1 MGLRGYP
8 EPLHSYE
15 PLRRCPHMDF
25 LATIIERKKQ
35 GHDRPIEVVR
45 RLLDDIIKYEK
56 LARVE
61 KFRDLNNPV
70 VQKQCPNLA
79 KVLDTNTFEYVIMID
94 LLPLL
99 VDFTGRAIGTITLLE
114 QNKRERIMNNIFGF
128 QLHIYDTTMLA
139 NNIPKEFIAVSEEVD
154 GLNKVM
160 VITESRGHINVY
172 VGHTSGGVIIS
183 DATTQYKPV
192 KVTSGQDSIII
203 TSFSTLGNNDYYFG
217 KINENRIRIRDSH
230 LLIGENKFPIDENYI
245 ATTTDITEIANY
257 LLQVYQKG
265 GNE

>member
-1 MGLRGYP
+1 
-8 EPLHSYE
+8 
-15 PLRRCPHMDF
+15 MDF

-79 KVLDTNTFEYVIMID
+79 KILDTNTFEYVIMID

-114 QNKRERIMNNIFGF
+114 QNRRERIMNNIFGF

-160 VITESRGHINVY
+160 VITESRGHLNVY
-172 VGHTSGGVIIS
+172 VGHTSSGDIIS

-192 KVTSGQDSIII
+192 KVTSGQDSITI

-217 KINENRIRIRDSH
+217 KINEHRIRIRDSH
-230 LLIGENKFPIDENYI
+230 LLVNSQSIPIDNNYI
-245 ATTTDITEIANY
+245 ATTKDITEIAKY

>member
-1 MGLRGYP
+1 
-8 EPLHSYE
+8 
-15 PLRRCPHMDF
+15 MDF

-70 VQKQCPNLA
+70 VQKQCPNLT
-79 KVLDTNTFEYVIMID
+79 KILDTNTFEYVIMVD
-94 LLPLL
+94 FLPLL

-114 QNKRERIMNNIFGF
+114 QNRRERIMNNIFNF
-128 QLHIYDTTMLA
+128 KLNIYDTTMLA
-139 NNIPKEFIAVSEEVD
+139 INIPKEFITISEEVD

-172 VGHTSGGVIIS
+172 VGHTSGGVIITNPES
-183 DATTQYKPV
+183 QYKPI
-192 KVTSGQDSIII
+192 KVVSGQDSITIS
-203 TSFSTLGNNDYYFG
+203 SFSTLGNNDYYFG
-217 KINENRIRIRDSH
+217 KINGYRIRIRDSH
-230 LLIGENKFPIDENYI
+230 LLVDGQSLPIDENYI
-245 ATTTDITEIANY
+245 ATTTNVTEIAKY
-257 LLQVYQKG
+257 LLHVYQKG

>member
-15 PLRRCPHMDF
+15 QLRRCPHMDF

-35 GHDRPIEVVR
+35 GHDRPIDVVR

-94 LLPLL
+94 FLPLL

-114 QNKRERIMNNIFGF
+114 QNKRERIMNIFGF

-139 NNIPKEFIAVSEEVD
+139 NNISKEFIAVSEEVD

-160 VITESRGHINVY
+160 VITESRGHLNVH

-192 KVTSGQDSIII
+192 KVTSGQDSITIS
-203 TSFSTLGNNDYYFG
+203 SFSTLGNNDYYFG
-217 KINENRIRIRDSH
+217 KINEHRIRIRDSH
-230 LLIGENKFPIDENYI
+230 LLVDGQSLPIDENYI
-245 ATTTDITEIANY
+245 ATTTDIAEIAKY

>member
-1 MGLRGYP
+1 
-8 EPLHSYE
+8 
-15 PLRRCPHMDF
+15 MDF

-79 KVLDTNTFEYVIMID
+79 KILDTNTFEYVIMVD
-94 LLPLL
+94 FLPLL

-114 QNKRERIMNNIFGF
+114 QNRRERIMNNIFNF

-139 NNIPKEFIAVSEEVD
+139 NNIPKEFIAISEEVD

-160 VITESRGHINVY
+160 VITETRGHLNAY
-172 VGHTSGGVIIS
+172 VGHTSGGVIITNPES
-183 DATTQYKPV
+183 QYKPI
-192 KVTSGQDSIII
+192 KVVSGQDSIII

-217 KINENRIRIRDSH
+217 KINEHRIRIRDSH
-230 LLIGENKFPIDENYI
+230 LLVGENTFPIDDNYI
-245 ATTTDITEIANY
+245 ATTSDVNEIVKY

>member
-1 MGLRGYP
+1 MGSRGSPNPYHTMNNEGGIRP
-8 EPLHSYE
+8 
-15 PLRRCPHMDF
+15 MDF

-35 GHDRPIEVVR
+35 GHDRPIEVIR

-79 KVLDTNTFEYVIMID
+79 KVLDTNTFEYVIMVD
-94 LLPLL
+94 FLPLL

-128 QLHIYDTTMLA
+128 QLHIYDTTMLT

-160 VITESRGHINVY
+160 VITETRGHLNAY

-183 DATTQYKPV
+183 DATTQYKPIRV
-192 KVTSGQDSIII
+192 ASGRDSITIS
-203 TSFSTLGNNDYYFG
+203 SFSTLGNNDYYFG
-217 KINENRIRIRDSH
+217 KINEHRIRIRDSH
-230 LLIGENKFPIDENYI
+230 LLIDEHKFPIDENYI
-245 ATTTDITEIANY
+245 ATTTNVTEIAKY